1 MPLIFPIVYSLWLLS
16 EILLNRFL
24 RAKKTDK
31 QNTDKG
37 SMAIIWITIIFS
49 NVSAAIISNWHP
61 LPLSENSLIR
71 YVGLSL
77 IIIGMIF
84 RFIIISNLGK
94 FFTVDVTIKDN
105 HKLKT
110 DGFYKY
116 VRHPSYFASLI
127 SFVGF
132 GVTLNNWISLALVFS
147 LTLFAFLFRIRIEEK
162 ALLEHFGS
170 EYVDYKKRTK
180 TIIPLLY

>member
-1 MPLIFPIVYSLWLLS
+1 
-16 EILLNRFL
+16 
-24 RAKKTDK
+24 
-31 QNTDKG
+31 
-37 SMAIIWITIIFS
+37 MALIWITIIFS
-49 NVSAAIISNWHP
+49 NISAVIISNWYP
-61 LPLSENSLIR
+61 LPLSENSFVR
-71 YVGLSL
+71 YFGLSL